1 MSKTSSGAPNT
12 TKKEETSFELMHKES
27 AKMAEM
33 SPREQA
39 ASMASGFQILVED
52 LSAQLADEKK
62 KSATAAEEYKLQT
75 ETSTAKLAERDRK
88 CLDLQCQI
96 RSDFTQYKENVE
108 TLRNEGEKKE
118 AALKTMLTECD
129 DDLSVLTA
137 EHVKLKENMESTNE
151 LLPKLRRI
159 AKAAKSVAI
168 NNSGRDWNEH
178 GRRLAE
184 LADAVKASEE

>member
-1 MSKTSSGAPNT
+1 
-12 TKKEETSFELMHKES
+12 MHKES

-96 RSDFTQYKENVE
+96 VRTCH
-108 TLRNEGEKKE
+108 
-118 AALKTMLTECD
+118 AAD
-129 DDLSVLTA
+129 SSSADIGSA
-137 EHVKLKENMESTNE
+137 RISHST
-151 LLPKLRRI
+151 RRTSKRC
-159 AKAAKSVAI
+159 ATK
-168 NNSGRDWNEH
+168 
-178 GRRLAE
+178 GRRRRLP
-184 LADAVKASEE
+184 